1 MFRNVALSVCL
12 MGGCIWFL
20 GMASRA
26 DSAAPDAAIAAFKP
40 VASVHALMH
49 GQGMFFKIIRKELK
63 QPSGEKR
70 NHEIVEAAE
79 ILAELANV
87 NRYNNPKQDYR
98 DWAKQLSDQ
107 SLELAGEANK
117 SDPSD
122 EKMKSLAKKMGA
134 TCGACHDIYQ

>member
-20 GMASRA
+20 GIASRA
-26 DSAAPDAAIAAFKP
+26 DSAAPDATIATFKP
-40 VASVHALMH
+40 VSSVPSLMH
-49 GQGMFFKIIRKELK
+49 GQGVFWKKIRKELSRPAGK
-63 QPSGEKR
+63 KR

-107 SLELAGEANK
+107 SLELAGEAKK
-117 SDPSD
+117 SDASD
-122 EKMKSLAKKMGA
+122 EKMKSLAEKMGA
-134 TCGACHDIYQ
+134 TCGACHDVYQ

>member
-12 MGGCIWFL
+12 MAGCIWFL

-26 DSAAPDAAIAAFKP
+26 DSAAPDPTIAAFKP
-40 VASVHALMH
+40 VSSVSSLMH
-49 GQGMFFKIIRKELK
+49 GQGVFFKTIRQELN
-63 QPSGEKR
+63 QPAGKKR

-107 SLELAGEANK
+107 SLELAGEAKK
-117 SDPSD
+117 SDASD
-122 EKMKSLAKKMGA
+122 EKMKSVVKKMGA
-134 TCGACHDIYQ
+134 TCGACHDAYQ

>member
-26 DSAAPDAAIAAFKP
+26 DSAAPDPTIAAFKP
-40 VASVHALMH
+40 VSSVEALMH
-49 GQGMFFKIIRKELK
+49 GQNMFFGTIRKGLN
-63 QPSGEKR
+63 QPAGKKR
-70 NHEIVEAAE
+70 NHEIRDAAE

-98 DWAKQLSDQ
+98 DWAKRLSDQ
-107 SLELAGEANK
+107 SLELAGEAKK
-117 SDPSD
+117 SDASD
-122 EKMKSLAKKMGA
+122 EKMKSLAQKMGA
-134 TCGACHDIYQ
+134 TCGACHDVYQ

>member
-40 VASVHALMH
+40 VSSVHALMH
-49 GQGMFFKIIRKELK
+49 GQGMFFKKIRKGLN
-63 QPSGEKR
+63 QPAGEER
-70 NHEIVEAAE
+70 NKDIGEAAE

-98 DWAKQLSDQ
+98 NWAKQVSDI
-107 SLELAGEANK
+107 SLELAGEAKK
-117 SDPSD
+117 SDASD
-122 EKMKSLAKKMGA
+122 EKMTSLAGKMGA
-134 TCGACHDIYQ
+134 ACGACHDAYQ

>member
-26 DSAAPDAAIAAFKP
+26 DSATIAAFEP

-87 NRYNNPKQDYR
+87 NRYHNPKQDYR
-98 DWAKQLSDQ
+98 DWAKLVSDL
-107 SLELAGEANK
+107 SLELAGEAKK

-122 EKMKSLAKKMGA
+122 EKMKSLVQKMNA
-134 TCGACHDIYQ
+134 TCTACHDIYQ